1 MKAEFFSLWRL
12 LWQMTVQTSDVLPG
26 LLDDWDIP
34 TEGQVYAREEV
45 RFQNINDGEIARVIE
60 GYMWVHL
67 ERTRVSL
74 QKGFAT
80 LEAADAAARERARM
94 SGALYVPCDAARSS

>member
-1 MKAEFFSLWRL
+1 MKADFFSLSRL
-12 LWQMTVQTSDVLPG
+12 LGQMTVQTSDVLPG

-34 TEGQVYAREEV
+34 NEGQVYACEEV
-45 RFQNINDGEIARVIE
+45 RFQSINDGEIARIIE

-80 LEAADAAARERARM
+80 QEAAEAAARERARM
-94 SGALYVPCDAARSS
+94 SGALYVPSDARSR

>member
-1 MKAEFFSLWRL
+1 MKGDLLSSLRFP
-12 LWQMTVQTSDVLPG
+12 WQMTVQTTEVLPG

-34 TEGQVYAREEV
+34 NEGQIYACEDV
-45 RFQNINDGEIARVIE
+45 RFQSINDGEIVQMIE

-80 LEAADAAARERARM
+80 LKAADAAARERARM
-94 SGALYVPCDAARSS
+94 SGALYVPTDAASSC